1 MNLEFNELIEEF
13 NRRNGFKYAIEI
25 AKADGYKML
34 IAFKKAVEEEEIH
47 IDEHLADFVHF
58 LNSKIG
64 KEFEPVRLF
73 RSHESF
79 YIAVLVS
86 DIDRMKEVVDFGF
99 SPFDLLL

>member
-1 MNLEFNELIEEF
+1 MNLEFKELVAEF
-13 NRRNGFKYAIEI
+13 NRKNGFKCPIEI
-25 AKADGYKML
+25 AKVDGYKML
-34 IAFKKAVEEEEIH
+34 VAFKKAGEEEGFH

-58 LNSKIG
+58 LNSKMG

-73 RSHESF
+73 RAHESL

-86 DIDRMKEVVDFGF
+86 DLDRMKEVVDFGF